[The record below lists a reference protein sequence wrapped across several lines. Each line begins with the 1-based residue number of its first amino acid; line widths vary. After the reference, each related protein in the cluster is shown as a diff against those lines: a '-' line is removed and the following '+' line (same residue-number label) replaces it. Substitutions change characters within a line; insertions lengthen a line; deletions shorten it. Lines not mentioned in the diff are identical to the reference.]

1 MRGRPSIHPSLG
13 RLTAVCVAVLSA
25 ATLASAQDGASFSPD
40 RPGATQGTGIVA
52 THQVYLESGAWVDVR
67 ANDGI
72 DEWDLHAP
80 DVLVRIGVARRWE
93 LRIAASDVPAEWAR
107 AHSPALP
114 PGREDAAVGA
124 KIRLLRGSRRG
135 LTVSLIPMLS
145 LPTGTG
151 RRSAHLLLPNLTLAG
166 SVDAGRGFALAA
178 NLDAALQSSEASRA
192 VQTAAT
198 VDVSHGLGRAWGVYA
213 DASTHM
219 SGADDTRTVMLESG
233 VVRSLGARAQ
243 LDVEGGRAF
252 HSTEGHWF
260 AGVGFAARTGRR
272 ARSR

>member
-1 MRGRPSIHPSLG
+1 MPRRLTHARRG
-13 RLTAVCVAVLSA
+13 RLTALCIALLSVATWV
-25 ATLASAQDGASFSPD
+25 SAQEEPSFTPD

-52 THQVYLESGAWVDVR
+52 TRQVYLESGAWVDVR
-67 ANDGI
+67 ANDGV

-80 DVLVRIGVARRWE
+80 DVLVRVGIARGWE

-114 PGREDAAVGA
+114 PGRDDAAVGA
-124 KIRLLRGSRRG
+124 KVRLLRGSHRG
-135 LTVSLIPMLS
+135 LTLSLIPMLS
-145 LPTGTG
+145 LPTGSG
-151 RRSAHLLLPNLTLAG
+151 PRSAHQLLPNLTLAV
-166 SVDAGRGFALAA
+166 STDAGRGFALAG
-178 NLDAALQSSEASRA
+178 NLDAALQASAASRT

-198 VDVSHGLGRAWGVYA
+198 VDVSHGLGGAWGVYA
-213 DASTHM
+213 DASTHI

-233 VVRSLGARAQ
+233 VMRSLGARAQ
-243 LDVEGGRAF
+243 LDLECGRAV

-272 ARSR
+272 PRSR

>member
-1 MRGRPSIHPSLG
+1 MPIAVGAGCDRVTNTRPTAPVTHPMRGRPSIHPRLG
-13 RLTAVCVAVLSA
+13 RLTALCVAVLSA

-114 PGREDAAVGA
+114 PGRKDAAVGA
-124 KIRLLRGSRRG
+124 KVRLLRGSRRG
-135 LTVSLIPMLS
+135 QTVSLIPMLS

-151 RRSAHLLLPNLTLAG
+151 RRSAHQLLPNLTLAG

-198 VDVSHGLGRAWGVYA
+198 VEIGRAHV
-213 DASTHM
+213 
-219 SGADDTRTVMLESG
+219 
-233 VVRSLGARAQ
+233 
-243 LDVEGGRAF
+243 
-252 HSTEGHWF
+252 
-260 AGVGFAARTGRR
+260 
-272 ARSR
+272 